1 MHHQAPPQSFVKSS
15 ALVLALAACFAAEP
29 RLTGVDEISYP
40 KLLDAQRGKVVL
52 VDFWAW
58 M

>member
-1 MHHQAPPQSFVKSS
+1 MKPI
-15 ALVLALAACFAAEP
+15 ALALALAACLAAPP
-29 RLTGVDEISYP
+29 RLTVVDESSYP
-40 KLLDAQRGKVVL
+40 KLLQAQRGKIVL